1 MPCIIYVSPTI
12 GFPLFAVRS
21 GLFPLKR
28 EEGSR
33 GRESW
38 GAGGIGGGNQRKLS
52 SKVVSFQR
60 RCWNYIYYISNVAML
75 VALTLILGALILNPH
90 IMWEKERYHKRL
102 KVTRYHR
109 NQKVS

>member
-1 MPCIIYVSPTI
+1 MSPTI

-38 GAGGIGGGNQRKLS
+38 GAGGMGGAIRGNYHQKLCHF
-52 SKVVSFQR
+52 KGDVGIVM
-60 RCWNYIYYISNVAML
+60 IISNVVML

-90 IMWEKERYHKRL
+90 IMWGKERYHKRL
-102 KVTRYHR
+102 KVTRHHR
-109 NQKVS
+109 NKKVS

>member
-1 MPCIIYVSPTI
+1 MSPTI

-33 GRESW
+33 GRE
-38 GAGGIGGGNQRKLS
+38 LS

-60 RCWNYIYYISNVAML
+60 RCWNCNDYFKCGDAGRVDVDIGCINFEP
-75 VALTLILGALILNPH
+75 T
-90 IMWEKERYHKRL
+90 YHVGKG
-102 KVTRYHR
+102 
-109 NQKVS
+109 KVSQKIKSHKVSWE

>member
-1 MPCIIYVSPTI
+1 MSPTI

-38 GAGGIGGGNQRKLS
+38 GAGGMGGQSEVIIIKSCVISKEKLELYILYFKCGDAGRVDIDIGCIIHDKKNIAIKNVCKLAS
-52 SKVVSFQR
+52 AF
-60 RCWNYIYYISNVAML
+60 L
-75 VALTLILGALILNPH
+75 LL
-90 IMWEKERYHKRL
+90 
-102 KVTRYHR
+102 
-109 NQKVS
+109 